1 MTPET
6 KEMMKILQNLENAK
20 NTTAPTTENTSTSS
34 TTSETAPANIR
45 EDAKEMY
52 NILSKF
58 EKAQTEATRKV
69 IMETESGGDIKTTA
83 GFKKDNVIDIAEFR
97 IVLEKKNINENYRKT
112 FYAIHD
118 EEGVVYSDIALFE
131 SAMAIVKKLIGETKQ
146 DNISKIIKLDNRYAT
161 LLAESA
167 DHKSRLKKVNES
179 FKRDIISAKHSDT
192 ILKMR
197 ETKASIKKYL

>member
-1 MTPET
+1 MTPEA
-6 KEMMKILQNLENAK
+6 KEMMKILQNLEKANSVEQ
-20 NTTAPTTENTSTSS
+20 NDVSTSTVNNTQENVPS
-34 TTSETAPANIR
+34 NIR

-52 NILSKF
+52 NILSKL
-58 EKAQTEATRKV
+58 EKAQTEATRQV

-83 GFKKDNVIDIAEFR
+83 GFKKDNTIDIAEFKV
-97 IVLEKKNINENYRKT
+97 VLEKKNINENYRKT

-118 EEGVVYSDIALFE
+118 DEGIVYSDIALFE

-146 DNISKIIKLDNRYAT
+146 DNINKIIKLDNRYAT

-167 DHKSRLKKVNES
+167 DHKSRMKKVNES
-179 FKRDIISAKHSDT
+179 FKKDIISAKHSDT
-192 ILKMR
+192 IVKMR

>member
-1 MTPET
+1 MTPEA
-6 KEMMKILQNLENAK
+6 KEMMKILQNLEKANSVEQ
-20 NTTAPTTENTSTSS
+20 NNDSTSTVNNTQENVPS
-34 TTSETAPANIR
+34 NIR

-58 EKAQTEATRKV
+58 EKAQTEATRQV

-83 GFKKDNVIDIAEFR
+83 GFKKDNTIDIAEFKV
-97 IVLEKKNINENYRKT
+97 VLEKKNINENYRKT

-118 EEGVVYSDIALFE
+118 DEGIVYSDIALFE

-146 DNISKIIKLDNRYAT
+146 DNINKIIKLDNRYAT

-167 DHKSRLKKVNES
+167 DHKSRMKKVNES
-179 FKRDIISAKHSDT
+179 FKKDIISAKHSDT
-192 ILKMR
+192 IVKMR

>member
-1 MTPET
+1 MTPEA
-6 KEMMKILQNLENAK
+6 KEMMKILQNLEKANSVEQ
-20 NTTAPTTENTSTSS
+20 NNVSTSTVNNTQENVPS
-34 TTSETAPANIR
+34 NIR

-58 EKAQTEATRKV
+58 EKAQTEAMRQV

-83 GFKKDNVIDIAEFR
+83 GFKKDNTIDIAEFKV
-97 IVLEKKNINENYRKT
+97 VLEKKNINENYRKT

-118 EEGVVYSDIALFE
+118 DEGIVYSDIALFE

-146 DNISKIIKLDNRYAT
+146 DNINKIIKLDNRYAT

-167 DHKSRLKKVNES
+167 DHKSRMKKVNES
-179 FKRDIISAKHSDT
+179 FKKDIISAKHSDT
-192 ILKMR
+192 IVKMR

>member
-1 MTPET
+1 MTPEA
-6 KEMMKILQNLENAK
+6 KEMMKILQNLEKANSVEQ
-20 NTTAPTTENTSTSS
+20 NNVSTSTVNNTQENVPS
-34 TTSETAPANIR
+34 NIR

-58 EKAQTEATRKV
+58 EKAQTEATRQV

-83 GFKKDNVIDIAEFR
+83 GFKKDNTIDIAEFKV
-97 IVLEKKNINENYRKT
+97 VLEKKNINENYRKT

-118 EEGVVYSDIALFE
+118 DEGIVYSDIALFE

-146 DNISKIIKLDNRYAT
+146 DNINKIIKLDNRYAT

-167 DHKSRLKKVNES
+167 DHKSRMKKVNES
-179 FKRDIISAKHSDT
+179 FKKDIISAKHSDT
-192 ILKMR
+192 IVKMR

>member
-1 MTPET
+1 MTPEA
-6 KEMMKILQNLENAK
+6 KEMMKILQNLEKANSVEQ
-20 NTTAPTTENTSTSS
+20 NDVSTSTVNNTQENVPS
-34 TTSETAPANIR
+34 NIR

-58 EKAQTEATRKV
+58 EKAQTEATRQV

-83 GFKKDNVIDIAEFR
+83 GFKKDNTIDIAEFKV
-97 IVLEKKNINENYRKT
+97 VLEKKNINENYRKT

-118 EEGVVYSDIALFE
+118 DEGIVYSDIALFE

-146 DNISKIIKLDNRYAT
+146 DNINKIIKLDNRYAT

-167 DHKSRLKKVNES
+167 DHKSRMKKVNES
-179 FKRDIISAKHSDT
+179 FKKDIISAKHSDT
-192 ILKMR
+192 IVKMR

>member
-1 MTPET
+1 MTPEA
-6 KEMMKILQNLENAK
+6 KEMMKILQNLEKANSVEQ
-20 NTTAPTTENTSTSS
+20 NDVSTSTVNNTQENVPS
-34 TTSETAPANIR
+34 NIR

-58 EKAQTEATRKV
+58 EKAQTEATRQV

-83 GFKKDNVIDIAEFR
+83 GFKKDNTIGIAEFKV
-97 IVLEKKNINENYRKT
+97 VLEKKNINENYRKT

-118 EEGVVYSDIALFE
+118 DEGIVYSDIALFE

-146 DNISKIIKLDNRYAT
+146 DNINKIIKLDNRYAT

-167 DHKSRLKKVNES
+167 DHKSRMKKVNES
-179 FKRDIISAKHSDT
+179 FKKDIISAKHSDT
-192 ILKMR
+192 IVKMR